1 MSCRLYAASRNVA
14 SSFCAMASV
23 RWLYEEGESGVNDR
37 VEITVSDHVAE
48 VMLNRPDKFNALDVD
63 MFRALDRAART
74 VAEDPSVRA
83 VVMHGAGD
91 NFCAGIDIH
100 ALQSGGEQVVK
111 TLLAPVENSPAN
123 LAQRA
128 AYAWRELDVPVICAL
143 QGVTFGG
150 GLQIALGADLR
161 YATASTRFSV
171 MESKWGLIPDMAFST
186 TLRHIVPPDRAKE
199 LAWTARIFDAEEAL
213 QLGVITAIEDNPLD
227 AARQMAAAIR
237 GRSPEAIRG
246 VKRLVNAA
254 WSLGEKDSL
263 ALEATLQGHLL
274 GSECQ
279 VEAVCANLEKRRPNF
294 PE

>member
-1 MSCRLYAASRNVA
+1 M
-14 SSFCAMASV
+14 
-23 RWLYEEGESGVNDR
+23 NDR
-37 VEITVSDHVAE
+37 VEITVNDHVAE
-48 VMLNRPDKFNALDVD
+48 VMLNRPDKFNALDID
-63 MFRALDRAART
+63 MFLALDRAART
-74 VAEDPSVRA
+74 VAEDSSVRA
-83 VVMHGAGD
+83 VVMHGAGG
-91 NFCAGIDIH
+91 NFCAGIDIS
-100 ALQSGGEQVVK
+100 ALQGGGEQVAR
-111 TLLAPVENSPAN
+111 TLLAPVDNSPAN

-128 AYAWRELDVPVICAL
+128 AYAWRELEVPVICAL

-150 GLQIALGADLR
+150 GLQIAMGADLR
-161 YATASTRFSV
+161 YAAANTRLSV

-213 QLGVITAIEDNPLD
+213 RLGIITAIENDPLD
-227 AARQMAAAIR
+227 AARQMAGIIR
-237 GRSPEAIRG
+237 DRSPEAIRG
-246 VKRLVNAA
+246 VKQLVNAA
-254 WSLGEKDSL
+254 WSLKEEESL